1 MKQEIK
7 LSEFLKE
14 NGAYERFVKNF
25 DKEYKASYHNGCM
38 DIINAFD
45 WDKSPENYSYWN
57 KLDNKWSDIDYDLK
71 VYDMDWLLDDK
82 EVEQESDLIPQQ
94 IPNNNFEEFGFTNP
108 EIKGHI
114 YFKGVEGYYY
124 GIVEETSLI
133 TKTVIWDE
141 KGVAYNYE
149 GITIYNYSKF
159 DLNKIELK
167 WYEEKDKYDNYL
179 GKLIINKD
187 NDIKVI
193 DKIQEETDESSFNIQ
208 CVDGHYIWIEEL
220 QNKDWKLLT
229 LEEAKQYIFP
239 N

>member
-14 NGAYERFVKNF
+14 NGAYEKFVRNF
-25 DKEYKASYHNGCM
+25 DKEYKASYLHREL

-57 KLDNKWSDIDYDLK
+57 KLDDKWGDIDDDLK
-71 VYDMDWLLDDK
+71 IYDMDWLIYEK
-82 EVEQESDLIPQQ
+82 EIEQESDSTPQQ
-94 IPNNNFEEFGFTNP
+94 IPNNNFEEFGFTKP
-108 EIKGHI
+108 ELKGHI

-124 GIVEETSLI
+124 GVVEETSII
-133 TKTVIWDE
+133 TKTVIWNE
-141 KGVAYNYE
+141 NGEAYNYE
-149 GITIYNYSKF
+149 GIGVSNYYKF

-179 GKLIINKD
+179 GKLIISKD
-187 NDIKVI
+187 NDIKII
-193 DKIQEETDESSFNIQ
+193 DEIQEETDELSFNIK

-220 QNKDWKLLT
+220 ENKDWKILT
-229 LEEAKQYIFP
+229 LEEAKQYIFS
-239 N
+239 